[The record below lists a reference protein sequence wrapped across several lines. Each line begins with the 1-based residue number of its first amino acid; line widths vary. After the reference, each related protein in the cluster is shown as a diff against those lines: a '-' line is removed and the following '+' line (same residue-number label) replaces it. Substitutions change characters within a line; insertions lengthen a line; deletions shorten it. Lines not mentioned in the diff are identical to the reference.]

1 MSMIGQR
8 HTKLNQIQYGG
19 LNQPFPLQAEEPGTR
34 TNRKDCVKNVSDNIL
49 NRTFFSKRNI
59 AIIQNAIRHNVWKNS
74 SQGFVIANQSETQLQ
89 IVMRS
94 IYLQYAKNLPDNI
107 AEQVAELNQRV
118 INHAVPNII
127 SNIKQHLHYKKDI
140 QTGPVYMD
148 HPQNVSSA
156 GSKTLMQNL
165 F

>member
-8 HTKLNQIQYGG
+8 HTRISQLKNRTE
-19 LNQPFPLQAEEPGTR
+19 NHPFPLHSEEPGTR
-34 TNRKDCVKNVSDNIL
+34 TSRKDCIKNVTDNLL

-59 AIIQNAIRHNVWKNS
+59 EIIQNAIRHSVWRD
-74 SQGFVIANQSETQLQ
+74 SQGKYKIGNQSETQLQ
-89 IVMRS
+89 IIMRS
-94 IYLQYAKNLPDNI
+94 IYLQYGKNLSTNI
-107 AEQVAELNQRV
+107 QQQVQELNHRV
-118 INHAVPNII
+118 VDHAVPNIV
-127 SNIKQHLHYKKDI
+127 SNIQQHLHYKKDI